1 MLSGGAFFF
10 SLNSYPI
17 RMVLLKAQLTGRTNQ
32 GLEFL
37 SLWRREANRNSSAA
51 KTQESFQSARF
62 FQQRPRIHREFT
74 APLQPLPLQPC
85 PHFSASTLLFY
96 CKTVGDAFEYNL
108 TLFKEILID
117 WRRRRWFFRTFFLP
131 ACLLVQYVFAAK
143 IKTDKDAKFGLKVWS
158 PYAFWKNTIL
168 NCFLAA
174 QDTAEP
180 ISSENRVQLWQEQ
193 HFLSRRRAQE
203 LKVLKLIFFNL

>member
-1 MLSGGAFFF
+1 MLSGGTFFF

-17 RMVLLKAQLTGRTNQ
+17 RMVLFKAQLTGWTNQ

-51 KTQESFQSARF
+51 KTQESFQSTRF
-62 FQQRPRIHREFT
+62 FQQRPRIHTEFT

-85 PHFSASTLLFY
+85 PHFCASTLLFY

-108 TLFKEILID
+108 TLFKRNLD
-117 WRRRRWFFRTFFLP
+117 WLKTETLVLQDFFPP

-158 PYAFWKNTIL
+158 PNAFWKNTIL

-180 ISSENRVQLWQEQ
+180 ISSENRVHLWQE
-193 HFLSRRRAQE
+193 HRFLSRRRVQE
-203 LKVLKLIFFNL
+203 LKALMLIFFNL

>member
-1 MLSGGAFFF
+1 MLSGGTFFF

-51 KTQESFQSARF
+51 KTQESFQSTRF

-96 CKTVGDAFEYNL
+96 CKTVGDAFEYNW

-117 WRRRRWFFRTFFLP
+117 WRRRRWFFRTFFSP
-131 ACLLVQYVFAAK
+131 CMFIGPIRFCCK
-143 IKTDKDAKFGLKVWS
+143 DKDG
-158 PYAFWKNTIL
+158 
-168 NCFLAA
+168 
-174 QDTAEP
+174 
-180 ISSENRVQLWQEQ
+180 
-193 HFLSRRRAQE
+193 
-203 LKVLKLIFFNL
+203 